1 MRRQVVRR
9 EIIARNGGLDM
20 KKIAI
25 TGGIGSGKSTVSEII
40 RKMGYVVVSADKV
53 YSELLLNEDFVK
65 EICELMNISPIE
77 KDGRITIDRKAL
89 SALVFSDKTQLS
101 RLNDFTHPRIMDEIF
116 RRSEGVEPLFFA
128 EVPLLFERGY
138 ETEFDNVFV
147 VRRQLDLRL
156 SGTAKRDGKTEAEI
170 RKVIDNQFD
179 YEGNKSGYK
188 SIIIENNGTIQELE
202 TEVSEAVKRLL

>member
-1 MRRQVVRR
+1 
-9 EIIARNGGLDM
+9 M

-65 EICELMNISPIE
+65 EICGLMNISPIE

>member
-1 MRRQVVRR
+1 
-9 EIIARNGGLDM
+9 M

-156 SGTAKRDGKTEAEI
+156 SATAKRDGKTEAEI

-179 YEGNKSGYK
+179 YEGNKLGYK

>member
-1 MRRQVVRR
+1 
-9 EIIARNGGLDM
+9 M

-128 EVPLLFERGY
+128 EVPLLFECGY

>member
-1 MRRQVVRR
+1 
-9 EIIARNGGLDM
+9 M

-65 EICELMNISPIE
+65 DICELMNISPIE

-202 TEVSEAVKRLL
+202 TEVLEAVKRLL

>member
-1 MRRQVVRR
+1 
-9 EIIARNGGLDM
+9 M

-53 YSELLLNEDFVK
+53 YSELLLNDDFVK

-147 VRRQLDLRL
+147 VRRQFDLRL

>member
-1 MRRQVVRR
+1 
-9 EIIARNGGLDM
+9 M

-65 EICELMNISPIE
+65 EICELMSISPIG

-89 SALVFSDKTQLS
+89 SSLVFSDKTQLS

>member
-1 MRRQVVRR
+1 
-9 EIIARNGGLDM
+9 M

-77 KDGRITIDRKAL
+77 KDGRITIDRKDL

-179 YEGNKSGYK
+179 YESNKSGYK
-188 SIIIENNGTIQELE
+188 PIIIENNGTIHELE

>member
-1 MRRQVVRR
+1 
-9 EIIARNGGLDM
+9 M
-20 KKIAI
+20 KNIAI

-65 EICELMNISPIE
+65 EICELMNISPVE

-138 ETEFDNVFV
+138 ETEFDNVFI
-147 VRRQLDLRL
+147 VRRRLDLRL
-156 SGTAKRDGKTEAEI
+156 SETMKRDGKTEAEI

>member
-1 MRRQVVRR
+1 
-9 EIIARNGGLDM
+9 M

-77 KDGRITIDRKAL
+77 KDGRITIDRKDL

-202 TEVSEAVKRLL
+202 AEVSEAVKRLL

>member
-1 MRRQVVRR
+1 
-9 EIIARNGGLDM
+9 M

-188 SIIIENNGTIQELE
+188 SIIIENNGTIDELE

>member
-1 MRRQVVRR
+1 
-9 EIIARNGGLDM
+9 M

-53 YSELLLNEDFVK
+53 YNELLLNEDFVK

-156 SGTAKRDGKTEAEI
+156 SGTVKRDGKTEAEI

>member
-1 MRRQVVRR
+1 
-9 EIIARNGGLDM
+9 M

-40 RKMGYVVVSADKV
+40 RKMGYVVVSADKI

-77 KDGRITIDRKAL
+77 KDGRVTIDRKAL

-138 ETEFDNVFV
+138 ETGFDNVFV

>member
-1 MRRQVVRR
+1 
-9 EIIARNGGLDM
+9 M

-202 TEVSEAVKRLL
+202 TGVSEAVKRLL

>member
-1 MRRQVVRR
+1 
-9 EIIARNGGLDM
+9 M

-77 KDGRITIDRKAL
+77 KDGCITIDRKAL

-179 YEGNKSGYK
+179 YEGNKLGYK

>member
-1 MRRQVVRR
+1 
-9 EIIARNGGLDM
+9 M

-156 SGTAKRDGKTEAEI
+156 SGTVKRDGKTEAEI

-188 SIIIENNGTIQELE
+188 SIIIENNGTIHELE

>member
-1 MRRQVVRR
+1 
-9 EIIARNGGLDM
+9 M

-138 ETEFDNVFV
+138 ETGFDNVFV

>member
-1 MRRQVVRR
+1 
-9 EIIARNGGLDM
+9 M

-40 RKMGYVVVSADKV
+40 RKLGYVVVSADKV

-65 EICELMNISPIE
+65 EICELMNILPIE

-179 YEGNKSGYK
+179 YEGNKLGYK

>member
-1 MRRQVVRR
+1 
-9 EIIARNGGLDM
+9 M

-156 SGTAKRDGKTEAEI
+156 SATAKRDGKTEAEI
-170 RKVIDNQFD
+170 RKVIGNQFD
-179 YEGNKSGYK
+179 YEGNKLGYK

>member
-1 MRRQVVRR
+1 
-9 EIIARNGGLDM
+9 M

-89 SALVFSDKTQLS
+89 SALVFLDKTQLS

>member
-1 MRRQVVRR
+1 
-9 EIIARNGGLDM
+9 M

-65 EICELMNISPIE
+65 EICELMNTSPIE

-89 SALVFSDKTQLS
+89 SDLVFSDKTQLS
-101 RLNDFTHPRIMDEIF
+101 RLNDFTHPRIMGEIF

-147 VRRQLDLRL
+147 VRRQFDLRL

-179 YEGNKSGYK
+179 YEGDKLGYK

-202 TEVSEAVKRLL
+202 TEVLEAVKRLL

>member
-1 MRRQVVRR
+1 
-9 EIIARNGGLDM
+9 M

-40 RKMGYVVVSADKV
+40 RKMGYVVVSADKI

>member
-1 MRRQVVRR
+1 
-9 EIIARNGGLDM
+9 M

-77 KDGRITIDRKAL
+77 KDGRITIDRKAI

-156 SGTAKRDGKTEAEI
+156 SGTAKRDGKTEEEI

>member
-1 MRRQVVRR
+1 
-9 EIIARNGGLDM
+9 M

-179 YEGNKSGYK
+179 YEDNKSGYK

>member
-1 MRRQVVRR
+1 
-9 EIIARNGGLDM
+9 M

-77 KDGRITIDRKAL
+77 KDGRITIDRKVL

>member
-1 MRRQVVRR
+1 
-9 EIIARNGGLDM
+9 M

-147 VRRQLDLRL
+147 VRRQFDLRL

>member
-1 MRRQVVRR
+1 
-9 EIIARNGGLDM
+9 M

-202 TEVSEAVKRLL
+202 AEVSEAVKRLL

>member
-1 MRRQVVRR
+1 
-9 EIIARNGGLDM
+9 M

-170 RKVIDNQFD
+170 RKVIDNQFN

>member
-1 MRRQVVRR
+1 
-9 EIIARNGGLDM
+9 M

-156 SGTAKRDGKTEAEI
+156 SGTVKRDGKTEAEI

-202 TEVSEAVKRLL
+202 TEVYEAVKQLL

>member
-1 MRRQVVRR
+1 
-9 EIIARNGGLDM
+9 M

-65 EICELMNISPIE
+65 EICDLMNISPIE

-116 RRSEGVEPLFFA
+116 RRSEGIEPLFFA

>member
-1 MRRQVVRR
+1 
-9 EIIARNGGLDM
+9 M

-40 RKMGYVVVSADKV
+40 RKMGYVVVSADKI

-65 EICELMNISPIE
+65 EICGLMNISPIE

-202 TEVSEAVKRLL
+202 TEVLEAVKRLL

>member
-1 MRRQVVRR
+1 
-9 EIIARNGGLDM
+9 M

-147 VRRQLDLRL
+147 VRRQFDLRL

-202 TEVSEAVKRLL
+202 TEVLEAVKRLL

>member
-1 MRRQVVRR
+1 
-9 EIIARNGGLDM
+9 M

-53 YSELLLNEDFVK
+53 YSELLLNENFVK
-65 EICELMNISPIE
+65 EICELMNILPIE

-147 VRRQLDLRL
+147 VRRQFDLRL

-179 YEGNKSGYK
+179 YESNKSGYK

-202 TEVSEAVKRLL
+202 AEVLEAVKRLL

>member
-1 MRRQVVRR
+1 MQ
-9 EIIARNGGLDM
+9 
-20 KKIAI
+20 KIAI

-138 ETEFDNVFV
+138 ETGFDNVFV

-188 SIIIENNGTIQELE
+188 SIIIENNGTIHELE
-202 TEVSEAVKRLL
+202 TEVLEAVKRLL

>member
-1 MRRQVVRR
+1 
-9 EIIARNGGLDM
+9 M

-53 YSELLLNEDFVK
+53 YSELLVNEDFVK
-65 EICELMNISPIE
+65 EICDLMNISPIE

-147 VRRQLDLRL
+147 VRRQFDLRL
-156 SGTAKRDGKTEAEI
+156 SGTMKRDGKTEAEV

-179 YEGNKSGYK
+179 YESNKCGNK
-188 SIIIENNGTIQELE
+188 SIIIKNDGTIDELKDK
-202 TEVSEAVKRLL
+202 VYSAVNALL